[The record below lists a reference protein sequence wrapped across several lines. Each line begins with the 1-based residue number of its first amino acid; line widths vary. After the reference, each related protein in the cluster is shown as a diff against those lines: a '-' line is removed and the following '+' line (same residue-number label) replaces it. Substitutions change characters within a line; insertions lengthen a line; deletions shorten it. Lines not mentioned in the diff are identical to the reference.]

1 MPVLL
6 YRIKAQK
13 KLFQAEVQ
21 QLETIQAKVLKRIF
35 NQPIARPYMGLISEV
50 GVCPGEKNNKLQLID
65 DESEYYKQQQV
76 QIGQTNNSRTK
87 SSKPPKHL
95 PRVSEQN
102 SRRIKYEIRSSSNN
116 GEIRVEK
123 KNKRLVSE

>member
-50 GVCPGEKNNKLQLID
+50 GVCPGEKNNKL
-65 DESEYYKQQQV
+65 
-76 QIGQTNNSRTK
+76 
-87 SSKPPKHL
+87 
-95 PRVSEQN
+95 
-102 SRRIKYEIRSSSNN
+102 
-116 GEIRVEK
+116 
-123 KNKRLVSE
+123 

>member
-1 MPVLL
+1 M
-6 YRIKAQK
+6 
-13 KLFQAEVQ
+13 
-21 QLETIQAKVLKRIF
+21 IF
-35 NQPIARPYMGLISEV
+35 NQPITRPYMGLISEV

-76 QIGQTNNSRTK
+76 QIGQTNNSRAK

-95 PRVSEQN
+95 PRVSEQH
-102 SRRIKYEIRSSSNN
+102 SRRIKYEIRISSNN
-116 GEIRVEK
+116 GKIRVEK